1 MASCTVVGHLQ
12 GGWRKGLVV
21 RWVWTAPNAFSSK
34 PTKPI
39 QQTNLSTAV
48 RLGRV
53 GSATNTLDR
62 KDRAPR
68 RPARAASA
76 STQEVAQS
84 NQSRLLLHV
93 PSEHHIRQP
102 GLPGT
107 DGQRVC
113 ASPCSPSAWMAQTQR
128 PVTGTTR
135 FAAPGLTQ
143 LHLRRSAWAP
153 ASSDQTPGQGN
164 MQGNVQLH
172 SSGSQ
177 PPPER
182 AWLAGPAGGGVS
194 DERRLPIA
202 DQ

>member
-1 MASCTVVGHLQ
+1 MSGECSKQLQQQTNQTNSANQPQHSSEAWKGGISNIYAGPERPGTQPASPCSLSARTARSCTVQPVP
-12 GGWRKGLVV
+12 V
-21 RWVWTAPNAFSSK
+21 
-34 PTKPI
+34 
-39 QQTNLSTAV
+39 
-48 RLGRV
+48 
-53 GSATNTLDR
+53 
-62 KDRAPR
+62 
-68 RPARAASA
+68 
-76 STQEVAQS
+76 
-84 NQSRLLLHV
+84 LLLHV
-93 PSEHHIRQP
+93 PSEHHRQP